1 MSGERHPFS
10 INCSVVAFVGGFIPL
25 SMNDRRL
32 GPALGLDMNRR
43 SPFAGTTCI
52 QHLAK
57 LRNEKIDE
65 LLFKQHLIDDPQDD
79 TNASPAKIDKDWV
92 KAFEAAN
99 IPKIIEIHVGSFTAT
114 DECVVPQKLVKV
126 LAAPRRDALLWMQL
140 TEDNLAW
147 LRKAIRAEWGVEG
160 APLLKTNMK
169 IREYPELS
177 RPDIMWYKRTRDSK
191 VAICCSYRTHQGEWK
206 HHQRSLGMTDHMTE
220 GMLQAHVASTE
231 LLLVLEHGVF

>member
-1 MSGERHPFS
+1 M
-10 INCSVVAFVGGFIPL
+10 
-25 SMNDRRL
+25 
-32 GPALGLDMNRR
+32 
-43 SPFAGTTCI
+43 
-52 QHLAK
+52 
-57 LRNEKIDE
+57 
-65 LLFKQHLIDDPQDD
+65 
-79 TNASPAKIDKDWV
+79 

-99 IPKIIEIHVGSFTAT
+99 IPKTIEIHVGCFTAT

-147 LRKAIRAEWGVEG
+147 LRKAIRAEWDVEG

-169 IREYPELS
+169 IGEYPELS

-206 HHQRSLGMTDHMTE
+206 HHQRSLGRTDHMTE
-220 GMLQAHVASTE
+220 GMLKALVASTE
-231 LLLVLEHGVF
+231 LLLVLEDAVDGDP